1 MVTEKKRRSRYTPV
15 AWSVPPTRHGY
26 VLLLTVCD
34 IARDANSARPDAA
47 ASSHVTDVGKPA
59 RDASIH
65 EQRAIDLPVVHRK
78 ARIPLQ
84 ESENAQSEKECLG
97 DGSESLDSLAESWP
111 LDAPGS
117 ELTYDNFDDFIRL
130 TERQLFQ
137 ADEQSNNSTA
147 NPCSEDFVSRELEM
161 LFAQGNVSP
170 RRALETLD
178 HSFWCQV
185 LAIYEEEVGMMY
197 PFLDIDQLRHEILDG
212 RTRSDSNSPRSRS
225 LYGGGIGNIAFLVL
239 AIVSSFEGSKAV
251 EIVSPVVEEV
261 FVSTIPKIYLRSPD
275 LAGLA
280 LLTLICIFFFLN
292 DREKEAWRLIGT
304 VVRIVHEQ
312 SCQEE
317 DIPAERISDTFFW
330 SLYTLDRRWSFG
342 TGLPFAVQD
351 SEINRP
357 SLSMNDSSH
366 SLAYLKEMISF
377 CGIASDVRSFF
388 IGTLAS
394 RLQESSST
402 QDYLQFRVL
411 QWQQSLPRRLQFN
424 GIDDKFD
431 VTTEKRG
438 DYKLRLMLY
447 LRANQMRTIILRKAA
462 SHFGSHNI
470 DTSNFQVM
478 IQVARDSIQVLARLA
493 RETDIY
499 HAQHK
504 TFNHFLETAL
514 SSLLLVTCYASPDQ
528 SKSCLQDVVTATQLI
543 HRLAGESLITRR
555 LRDKLQTIRK
565 ATDELRSQRYA
576 GIGEGFA
583 AGPSTEATRV
593 GQNSGLPEAAQATN
607 LTGDPVLLN
616 GLATTANIP
625 IGLFDIDPADTT
637 WVDTDPSL
645 FNNLSQILGNCET
658 FTFF

>member
-1 MVTEKKRRSRYTPV
+1 
-15 AWSVPPTRHGY
+15 
-26 VLLLTVCD
+26 
-34 IARDANSARPDAA
+34 
-47 ASSHVTDVGKPA
+47 
-59 RDASIH
+59 
-65 EQRAIDLPVVHRK
+65 
-78 ARIPLQ
+78 
-84 ESENAQSEKECLG
+84 
-97 DGSESLDSLAESWP
+97 
-111 LDAPGS
+111 
-117 ELTYDNFDDFIRL
+117 
-130 TERQLFQ
+130 
-137 ADEQSNNSTA
+137 
-147 NPCSEDFVSRELEM
+147 
-161 LFAQGNVSP
+161 
-170 RRALETLD
+170 
-178 HSFWCQV
+178 
-185 LAIYEEEVGMMY
+185 
-197 PFLDIDQLRHEILDG
+197 
-212 RTRSDSNSPRSRS
+212 
-225 LYGGGIGNIAFLVL
+225 
-239 AIVSSFEGSKAV
+239 
-251 EIVSPVVEEV
+251 
-261 FVSTIPKIYLRSPD
+261 
-275 LAGLA
+275 
-280 LLTLICIFFFLN
+280 
-292 DREKEAWRLIGT
+292 
-304 VVRIVHEQ
+304 
-312 SCQEE
+312 
-317 DIPAERISDTFFW
+317 
-330 SLYTLDRRWSFG
+330 
-342 TGLPFAVQD
+342 
-351 SEINRP
+351 
-357 SLSMNDSSH
+357 
-366 SLAYLKEMISF
+366 MISF

-394 RLQESSST
+394 RLQDSSST

-411 QWQQSLPRRLQFN
+411 QWQRNLPQRLQFR

-431 VTTEKRG
+431 MATEKRG

-462 SHFGSHNI
+462 SRFGSHNI

-576 GIGEGFA
+576 GIGEGFGA
-583 AGPSTEATRV
+583 EPSTEA
-593 GQNSGLPEAAQATN
+593 AHATN

-645 FNNLSQILGNCET
+645 FNNLSQILGNCES

>member
-1 MVTEKKRRSRYTPV
+1 MVTEKRRRSRYTPV
-15 AWSVPPTRHGY
+15 ACERCQQRKTRCSGEQPCNGCRKACTRCLY
-26 VLLLTVCD
+26 PRATRYRSSRC
-34 IARDANSARPDAA
+34 
-47 ASSHVTDVGKPA
+47 AS
-59 RDASIH
+59 
-65 EQRAIDLPVVHRK
+65 

-84 ESENAQSEKECLG
+84 ESENAQSEKERLD
-97 DGSESLDSLAESWP
+97 DGSESLESLAQSWP
-111 LDAPGS
+111 LDASGS

-137 ADEQSNNSTA
+137 ADHQSNNSSA
-147 NPCSEDFVSRELEM
+147 NPCSEGFVSRELEI
-161 LFAQGNVSP
+161 LFVQGSISP
-170 RRALETLD
+170 QRALEGLD
-178 HSFWCQV
+178 HSSWCQV

-212 RTRSDSNSPRSRS
+212 RTRPESDSPRSRS

-239 AIVSSFEGSKAV
+239 AIVSSFESSKAV

-261 FVSTIPKIYLRSPD
+261 FVSTIPKTYLRSPD
-275 LAGLA
+275 LGGLT

-304 VVRIVHEQ
+304 VVRLVHEQ

-317 DIPAERISDTFFW
+317 DTPAERVSDTFFW

-342 TGLPFAVQD
+342 SGLPFAVQD

-357 SLSMNDSSH
+357 SLPMNDSSH

-394 RLQESSST
+394 RLQDSSST

-411 QWQQSLPRRLQFN
+411 QWQQNLPQRLQFR

-431 VTTEKRG
+431 MATEKRG

-462 SHFGSHNI
+462 SRFGSHNI

-543 HRLAGESLITRR
+543 HRLAGESMITRR

-576 GIGEGFA
+576 GIGEAFGA
-583 AGPSTEATRV
+583 EPSTEATRV

-645 FNNLSQILGNCET
+645 FNNLSQILGNCES

>member
-15 AWSVPPTRHGY
+15 ACERCQQRKTRCSGEQPCNGCRKACTRCLY
-26 VLLLTVCD
+26 PRATRYRSSRC
-34 IARDANSARPDAA
+34 
-47 ASSHVTDVGKPA
+47 AS
-59 RDASIH
+59 
-65 EQRAIDLPVVHRK
+65 

-84 ESENAQSEKECLG
+84 EPENAQSEKERLD
-97 DGSESLDSLAESWP
+97 DGSESLESLAQSWP

-137 ADEQSNNSTA
+137 ADHQSNNSSA
-147 NPCSEDFVSRELEM
+147 NPCSGFVSRELEI
-161 LFAQGNVSP
+161 LFVQGSISP
-170 RRALETLD
+170 RRALEALD

-197 PFLDIDQLRHEILDG
+197 PFLDIDHLRHRILEG
-212 RTRSDSNSPRSRS
+212 RTRSDSDSPRSRS
-225 LYGGGIGNIAFLVL
+225 LCGGDIGNIAFLVL

-275 LAGLA
+275 LAGLT

-304 VVRIVHEQ
+304 VVRLIHEQ

-317 DIPAERISDTFFW
+317 DTPAERISDTFFW

-342 TGLPFAVQD
+342 SGLPFAVQD

-388 IGTLAS
+388 NGTLAS
-394 RLQESSST
+394 RLQDSSST

-411 QWQQSLPRRLQFN
+411 QWQQNLPQRLQFR

-431 VTTEKRG
+431 MATEKRG
-438 DYKLRLMLY
+438 DYKLRLILY

-462 SHFGSHNI
+462 SRFGSHNI

-576 GIGEGFA
+576 GIGEGFGA
-583 AGPSTEATRV
+583 EPSTEATRV
-593 GQNSGLPEAAQATN
+593 GQNSGLPEAAHATN

-645 FNNLSQILGNCET
+645 FNNLSQILGNCES